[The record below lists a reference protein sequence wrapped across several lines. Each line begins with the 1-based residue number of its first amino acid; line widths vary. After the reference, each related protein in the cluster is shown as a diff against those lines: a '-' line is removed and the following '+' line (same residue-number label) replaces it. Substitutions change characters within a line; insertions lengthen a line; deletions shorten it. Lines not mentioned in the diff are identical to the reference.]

1 MNSKIL
7 ISKNLPS
14 LFLRTAHLM
23 INDTYRML
31 LHLYILQKIFFYLSF
46 LKFINIIELK
56 ISISLNLP
64 SAFFCRKLVF
74 RYYNLNVWNPKHCH
88 FQKQCVMG
96 WIKKNKPKN
105 YEATSRGFLVSKTK
119 CLFIKYVAIGI
130 YFGCWISADIIQS
143 WKKLR
148 D

>member
-31 LHLYILQKIFFYLSF
+31 LYPTEDFFYLSF

-74 RYYNLNVWNPKHCH
+74 RYNNLNVWNPKHCH

-96 WIKKNKPKN
+96 WIKKKKPKN